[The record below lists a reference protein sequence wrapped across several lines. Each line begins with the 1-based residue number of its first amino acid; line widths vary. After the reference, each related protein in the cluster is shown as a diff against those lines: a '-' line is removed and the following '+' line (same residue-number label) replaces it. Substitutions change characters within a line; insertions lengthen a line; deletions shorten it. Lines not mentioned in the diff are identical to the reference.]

1 MRIILYELKKL
12 FQLKMVCL
20 LFIIS
25 FIFYRHFIHFDL
37 EHFPNGRPALDS
49 YHISMEMIEQYGYQM
64 NQEEFE
70 HFKKVYEKERAA
82 ADAYLQAR
90 QEYVDAGLDT
100 YEKFRTADIEK
111 KQEIRKLTNQIMFVD
126 EVDLFWE
133 LQAREHLIEYYEY
146 RNFLYSNMKFG
157 DLPLTAE
164 QKERIKD
171 TIASGNIMSAEVFEN
186 YNSLI
191 RHVAILIVISIM
203 FMISP
208 IFLQDRWNHVV
219 FLQYSNKTGRKI
231 FNLKLQTALIAAGFI
246 TTVQL
251 GLFFILY
258 RGNKVGMFLN
268 ANINSVFTHE
278 VFWFELTFLQYILL
292 TIVSIYILV
301 FTLTIIVAVLSNRAP
316 NYISVVGLQVPLAIL
331 LFVVV
336 IDYLVVRITNI
347 RLPIYFLPSAYV
359 LLILIGSFLYFWSVK
374 REKKVDLL
382 H

>member
-1 MRIILYELKKL
+1 
-12 FQLKMVCL
+12 
-20 LFIIS
+20 
-25 FIFYRHFIHFDL
+25 
-37 EHFPNGRPALDS
+37 
-49 YHISMEMIEQYGYQM
+49 MEMIEQYGYQM

-171 TIASGNIMSAEVFEN
+171 TIASGNIMSYEVFEN

-208 IFLQDRWNHVV
+208 IFLQDRRNHVV

-231 FNLKLQTALIAAGFI
+231 FNLKLLAAFIATGFI

-258 RGNKVGMFLN
+258 RGNKVGIFLN

-292 TIVSIYILV
+292 TIVSIYILA

>member
-1 MRIILYELKKL
+1 VRIILYELKKL

-171 TIASGNIMSAEVFEN
+171 TIASGNIMSYEVFEN

-208 IFLQDRWNHVV
+208 IFLQDRRNHVV

-231 FNLKLQTALIAAGFI
+231 FNLKLLAAFIATGFI

-258 RGNKVGMFLN
+258 RGNKVGIFLN
-268 ANINSVFTHE
+268 SNINSVFTHE

-292 TIVSIYILV
+292 TIVSIYILA

>member
-1 MRIILYELKKL
+1 MRIILYELKKI

-25 FIFYRHFIHFDL
+25 FIFYQLFINFYF
-37 EHFPNGRPALDS
+37 EHFLNGRPALDL
-49 YHISMEMIEQYGYQM
+49 YRINMEMIEQYGYKM

-70 HFKKVYEKERAA
+70 HFKKVYEKEKAA

-90 QEYVDAGLDT
+90 QEYVEAGLDT
-100 YEKFRTADIEK
+100 YEKFRTADTE
-111 KQEIRKLTNQIMFVD
+111 KQEIRELVDQIIFVD

-133 LQAREHLIEYYEY
+133 LLARETLIKYYEN
-146 RNFLYSNMKFG
+146 RNSLFSIVE
-157 DLPLTAE
+157 DHPLTAE

-171 TIASGNIMSAEVFEN
+171 TITSGNIMSAEAFEN
-186 YNSLI
+186 YNNLI
-191 RHVAILIVISIM
+191 RYVAILIVISIM

-208 IFLQDRWNHVV
+208 IFLQDRRNHVV

-246 TTVQL
+246 TTIQL

-292 TIVSIYILV
+292 TIVSVYLLA
-301 FTLTIIVAVLSNRAP
+301 FALTIIVAVLSNRAP
-316 NYISVVGLQVPLAIL
+316 NYISMVGFQVPLAIL
-331 LFVVV
+331 LFAVV
-336 IDYLVVRITNI
+336 IDYLVVRITKI
-347 RLPIYFLPSAYV
+347 GLPIYFLPSAYV
-359 LLILIGSFLYFWSVK
+359 LLILIGSFIYFWSVK

>member
-1 MRIILYELKKL
+1 VRIILYELKKI

-25 FIFYRHFIHFDL
+25 FIFYRLFINFYF
-37 EHFPNGRPALDS
+37 EYFPNGRPALAL
-49 YHISMEMIEQYGYQM
+49 YRISIEMIEQYGYQM

-70 HFKKVYEKERAA
+70 HFKKVYEKEKAA

-90 QEYVDAGLDT
+90 QEYVEAGLDT

-111 KQEIRKLTNQIMFVD
+111 QEIVKLVSQIMD
-126 EVDLFWE
+126 EVDLFLE
-133 LQAREHLIEYYEY
+133 LQERERLIQFYEKPL
-146 RNFLYSNMKFG
+146 FTIV
-157 DLPLTAE
+157 DHPLTAV

-186 YNSLI
+186 YNNLI
-191 RHVAILIVISIM
+191 RYVAILIVINIM

-208 IFLQDRWNHVV
+208 IFLQDRRNHVV

-246 TTVQL
+246 TTIQL

-258 RGNKVGMFLN
+258 RGNKVGIFLN

-292 TIVSIYILV
+292 TIVSVYLLA
-301 FTLTIIVAVLSNRAP
+301 FALTIIVAVLSNRAP
-316 NYISVVGLQVPLAIL
+316 NYISMVGFQVPLAIL
-331 LFVVV
+331 LFAVV
-336 IDYLVVRITNI
+336 IDYLVVRITKI
-347 RLPIYFLPSAYV
+347 GLPIYFLPSAYV
-359 LLILIGSFLYFWSVK
+359 LLILIGSFVYFWSVK
-374 REKKVDLL
+374 REKKVDIL

>member
-1 MRIILYELKKL
+1 VRIILYELKKI

-25 FIFYRHFIHFDL
+25 FIFYQLFINFYF
-37 EHFPNGRPALDS
+37 EYFPNGRPALDS
-49 YHISMEMIEQYGYQM
+49 YHISMKMIEQYGYQM

-70 HFKKVYEKERAA
+70 HFKKVYEKEKVA

-100 YEKFRTADIEK
+100 YEKFRTADRE
-111 KQEIRKLTNQIMFVD
+111 KQEIGELMDQIMFED

-164 QKERIKD
+164 QKDRIRD
-171 TIASGNIMSAEVFEN
+171 TIASGNIMSYEVFEN

-208 IFLQDRWNHVV
+208 IFLQDRRNHVV
-219 FLQYSNKTGRKI
+219 FLQYSSKTGRKI
-231 FNLKLQTALIAAGFI
+231 FNLKLLAAFIATGFI

-258 RGNKVGMFLN
+258 RGNKVGIFLN
-268 ANINSVFTHE
+268 SNINSVFTHE

-292 TIVSIYILV
+292 TIVSIYILT

>member
-1 MRIILYELKKL
+1 VRIILYELKKL

>member
-1 MRIILYELKKL
+1 VRIILYELKKL

-37 EHFPNGRPALDS
+37 EHFPNGRPVLDS

-70 HFKKVYEKERAA
+70 HFKKVYEKEKAA

-90 QEYVDAGLDT
+90 KEYVEAGLDT
-100 YEKFRTADIEK
+100 YEKFRAADIEK
-111 KQEIRKLTNQIMFVD
+111 KEIEKLRRQIMHED

-171 TIASGNIMSAEVFEN
+171 TIASGNIMSYEVFEN

-208 IFLQDRWNHVV
+208 IFLQDRRNHVV

-231 FNLKLQTALIAAGFI
+231 FNLKLLAAFIATGFI

-258 RGNKVGMFLN
+258 RGNKVGIFLN
-268 ANINSVFTHE
+268 SNINSVFTHE

-292 TIVSIYILV
+292 TIVSIYILA

>member
-1 MRIILYELKKL
+1 LTRGIFVRIILYELKKI

-20 LFIIS
+20 LFLIS
-25 FIFYRHFIHFDL
+25 FIFYQLSINFYF
-37 EHFPNGRPALDS
+37 EYFPNGRLALDS

-70 HFKKVYEKERAA
+70 HFKKVYEKEKAA

-90 QEYVDAGLDT
+90 KEYVEAGLDT
-100 YEKFRTADIEK
+100 YEKFRAADIEK
-111 KQEIRKLTNQIMFVD
+111 KEIEKLRRQIMHED

-133 LQAREHLIEYYEY
+133 LQARESLIEYYE
-146 RNFLYSNMKFG
+146 NKIFSIG
-157 DLPLTAE
+157 DHPLTKE

-171 TIASGNIMSAEVFEN
+171 TIASGNIMSYEVFEN
-186 YNSLI
+186 YNNLI
-191 RHVAILIVISIM
+191 HYVAILIVISIM

-208 IFLQDRWNHVV
+208 IFLQDRRNHVV

-231 FNLKLQTALIAAGFI
+231 FNLKLLAAFIATGFI

-258 RGNKVGMFLN
+258 RGNKVGIFLN
-268 ANINSVFTHE
+268 SNINSVFTHE

-292 TIVSIYILV
+292 TIVSIYILA
-301 FTLTIIVAVLSNRAP
+301 FTLTIIVAVLSNRVP
-316 NYISVVGLQVPLAIL
+316 NYISMIGFQVPLAIL

>member
-1 MRIILYELKKL
+1 
-12 FQLKMVCL
+12 MVCL

-25 FIFYRHFIHFDL
+25 FIFYQLFINFYF
-37 EHFPNGRPALDS
+37 EHFPNGRPALAL
-49 YHISMEMIEQYGYQM
+49 YRISIEMIEQYGYKM

-70 HFKKVYEKERAA
+70 HFKKVYEKEKAA

-111 KQEIRKLTNQIMFVD
+111 QEIVKLVSQIMD

-133 LQAREHLIEYYEY
+133 LQERERLIQIYED
-146 RNFLYSNMKFG
+146 RNSLFSKVYSIG
-157 DLPLTAE
+157 DHPLTAE
-164 QKERIKD
+164 QKDRIRD
-171 TIASGNIMSAEVFEN
+171 TITSGNIMSYEVFEN

-208 IFLQDRWNHVV
+208 IFLQDRRNHVV

-292 TIVSIYILV
+292 TIVSIYILA
-301 FTLTIIVAVLSNRAP
+301 FTLTIIVAVLSNRVP
-316 NYISVVGLQVPLAIL
+316 NYISMVGFQVPLAIL

>member
-1 MRIILYELKKL
+1 VRIILYELKKI

-25 FIFYRHFIHFDL
+25 FIFYQLFIKFDF
-37 EHFPNGRPALDS
+37 EYFPNGRPALDL
-49 YHISMEMIEQYGYQM
+49 YHISMEMIEQYGYKM

-70 HFKKVYEKERAA
+70 HFKKVYEKEKAA

-100 YEKFRTADIEK
+100 YKKFRAADSE
-111 KQEIRKLTNQIMFVD
+111 KQEIGKLVDQIMFVD

-133 LQAREHLIEYYEY
+133 LQAREHLIEYYED
-146 RNFLYSNMKFG
+146 RNFLFSNRKFG

-208 IFLQDRWNHVV
+208 IFLQDRRNHVV

-246 TTVQL
+246 TTIQL

-268 ANINSVFTHE
+268 SNINSVFTHE

-292 TIVSIYILV
+292 TIVSIYILA
-301 FTLTIIVAVLSNRAP
+301 FTLTIIVAVLSNRVP
-316 NYISVVGLQVPLAIL
+316 NYISVIGAQVPLAIL

-347 RLPIYFLPSAYV
+347 GLPIYFLPSAYV
-359 LLILIGSFLYFWSVK
+359 LLILIGSFVYFWSVK

>member
-1 MRIILYELKKL
+1 MRIILYELKKI

-25 FIFYRHFIHFDL
+25 FIFYQLFINFYF
-37 EHFPNGRPALDS
+37 EHFPNGRPALAL
-49 YHISMEMIEQYGYQM
+49 YRISIEMIEQYGYQM

-70 HFKKVYEKERAA
+70 HFKKVYEKEKAA

-111 KQEIRKLTNQIMFVD
+111 QEIVKLVSQIMD

-133 LQAREHLIEYYEY
+133 LQERERLIQFYEKPL
-146 RNFLYSNMKFG
+146 FTIV
-157 DLPLTAE
+157 DHPLTAE

-171 TIASGNIMSAEVFEN
+171 TIASGNLMSAEVFEN
-186 YNSLI
+186 YNNLI
-191 RHVAILIVISIM
+191 RYVAILIVISIM

-208 IFLQDRWNHVV
+208 IFLQDRRNHVV

-231 FNLKLQTALIAAGFI
+231 FNLKLQTALIAASFI

-292 TIVSIYILV
+292 TIVSIYILA
-301 FTLTIIVAVLSNRAP
+301 FALTIIVAVLSNRVP
-316 NYISVVGLQVPLAIL
+316 NYISMVGFQVPLAIL
-331 LFVVV
+331 LFAVV

-359 LLILIGSFLYFWSVK
+359 LLIVIGSFVYFWSVK